1 MKKENSKSNKKITQV
16 LLNVPNELNE
26 KYKLLAGQ
34 QGVPKS
40 YLFMTAL
47 NYYLDYK
54 DIIKSM
60 PKMIEALNSHSQ
72 KTQDNQD
79 NKE

>member
-1 MKKENSKSNKKITQV
+1 MKKDNSKKNKKITQV
-16 LLNVPNELNE
+16 LLNVPYELNE
-26 KYKLLAGQ
+26 KYKLLSEQ

-60 PKMIEALNSHSQ
+60 PKIINAIDNENKNSSL
-72 KTQDNQD
+72 
-79 NKE
+79 

>member
-16 LLNVPNELNE
+16 LLNVPTELNE
-26 KYKLLAGQ
+26 KYKLLAVQ
-34 QGVPKS
+34 QGVAKS

-47 NYYLDYK
+47 NFYLDYK

-60 PKMIEALNSHSQ
+60 PKLINAIEKNNSL
-72 KTQDNQD
+72 
-79 NKE
+79 

>member
-16 LLNVPNELNE
+16 LLNVPNGLNE
-26 KYKLLAGQ
+26 KYKKLAEQ
-34 QGVPKS
+34 QGLPKS

-60 PKMIEALNSHSQ
+60 PKIINAIEIE
-72 KTQDNQD
+72 KE
-79 NKE
+79 NKNKSL

>member
-1 MKKENSKSNKKITQV
+1 MKKDNSKKNKKVTQV
-16 LLNVPNELNE
+16 LLNVPTELND
-26 KYKLLAGQ
+26 KYKLLAEQ

-54 DIIKSM
+54 DVIKSM
-60 PKMIEALNSHSQ
+60 PKIINAL
-72 KTQDNQD
+72 DND
-79 NKE
+79 NKNSSL

>member
-16 LLNVPNELNE
+16 LLNVPNGLNE
-26 KYKLLAGQ
+26 KYKKLAAQ

-60 PKMIEALNSHSQ
+60 PKIINAIEIENKNNSL
-72 KTQDNQD
+72 
-79 NKE
+79 

>member
-16 LLNVPNELNE
+16 LLNVPTELNK
-26 KYKLLAGQ
+26 KYKLLAEQ

-60 PKMIEALNSHSQ
+60 PKIINAIEIENKNNSL
-72 KTQDNQD
+72 
-79 NKE
+79 

>member
-1 MKKENSKSNKKITQV
+1 MKKENKNNNKKITQV

-26 KYKLLAGQ
+26 KYKLLAEQ

-60 PKMIEALNSHSQ
+60 PKIINAIEIENKNSSL
-72 KTQDNQD
+72 
-79 NKE
+79 